1 MALSV
6 LVTIEMLNALN
17 SLSENQ
23 SMLVMPP
30 WSNIWLISAIGLS
43 MTLHFMILYVE
54 ILSTVF
60 QICPLTLEE
69 WIAVVKISL
78 PVILLDE
85 VLKFF
90 ARKYSDG
97 ENPLTHCQ
105 WIVLAWALYA
115 GLLYQFPL
123 WLGVSSHITRDQ
135 SSPKD
140 SHFSF
145 HTSILFPPQP
155 LRFHV
160 AFFEI

>member
-1 MALSV
+1 L
-6 LVTIEMLNALN
+6 LLLDKVTIEMLNALN

-69 WIAVVKISL
+69 WIAVIKISL

-97 ENPLTHCQ
+97 ENPLAHCH
-105 WIVLAWALYA
+105 WIVCAWAIYF
-115 GLLYQFPL
+115 GFLYQFP
-123 WLGVSSHITRDQ
+123 I
-135 SSPKD
+135 
-140 SHFSF
+140 
-145 HTSILFPPQP
+145 
-155 LRFHV
+155 
-160 AFFEI
+160 

>member
-30 WSNIWLISAIGLS
+30 WSNVWLISAIGLS

-60 QICPLTLEE
+60 QICPLTVEE
-69 WIAVVKISL
+69 WFAVLKISF
-78 PVILLDE
+78 PVVLLDE

-97 ENPLTHCQ
+97 ESPFSGFH
-105 WIVLAWALYA
+105 WIVLAWVAYFA
-115 GLLYQFPL
+115 FLYQFP
-123 WLGVSSHITRDQ
+123 
-135 SSPKD
+135 
-140 SHFSF
+140 F
-145 HTSILFPPQP
+145 
-155 LRFHV
+155 
-160 AFFEI
+160 

>member
-1 MALSV
+1 MCHFDISCLK
-6 LVTIEMLNALN
+6 VTIEMLNALN

-43 MTLHFMILYVE
+43 MTLHFMIIYVE

-69 WIAVVKISL
+69 WMAVLKISL

-85 VLKFF
+85 ALKFF

-97 ENPLTHCQ
+97 ENPLLQCQ
-105 WIVLAWALYA
+105 WIVCGWAIYY
-115 GLLYQFPL
+115 GLLYLFPL
-123 WLGVSSHITRDQ
+123 
-135 SSPKD
+135 
-140 SHFSF
+140 
-145 HTSILFPPQP
+145 
-155 LRFHV
+155 
-160 AFFEI
+160 